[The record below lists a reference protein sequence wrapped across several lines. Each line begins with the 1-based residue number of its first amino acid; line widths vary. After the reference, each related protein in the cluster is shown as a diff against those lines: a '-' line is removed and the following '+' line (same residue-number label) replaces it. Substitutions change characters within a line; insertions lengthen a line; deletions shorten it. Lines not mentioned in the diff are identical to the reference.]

1 MKIKDF
7 EYALLK
13 EFVENVTN
21 TIFELQDEDEWYK
34 DLSEEQFFSI
44 VNKIKDTYFE
54 KEDETSIIYSSF
66 FEYLDVKEYFEKV
79 LKDHLLSSKDKAIFE
94 ISILV
99 CDKFYSKDWFFWS
112 DTAWPDILYEIF
124 YLVSENKLQDYDN
137 IIVATSWK
145 DIEIEANEI
154 LNKYNISL

>member
-21 TIFELQDEDEWYK
+21 TIFELQDEDEWYEN
-34 DLSEEQFFSI
+34 LSEEQFFSI
-44 VNKIKDTYFE
+44 VNKIKDTYFD

-94 ISILV
+94 IAILV
-99 CDKFYSKDWFFWS
+99 CDKFYAKDWFFWA

-124 YLVSENKLQDYDN
+124 YLVSENKLQTYDN
-137 IIVATSWK
+137 IIVATNWD
-145 DIEIEANEI
+145 DIKTEALEI
-154 LNKYNISL
+154 LNKYNLSL